1 MKTIV
6 KNVSTNEK
14 MIFVNDLS
22 LVDNMVNAILQVE
35 KKTGDLLN
43 DSLREK
49 IIADNNL
56 VERESKKPGGTFVY
70 CEKHDLYAYTEKQ
83 R

>member
-6 KNVSTNEK
+6 KNVSTDEK
-14 MIFVNDLS
+14 MVFVNGLS

-43 DSLREK
+43 NNLRKK
-49 IIADNNL
+49 IIEDNNL
-56 VERESKKPGGTFVY
+56 AERASKKPGRTYVY
-70 CEKHDLYAYTEKQ
+70 CEKHDLYAYTEK
-83 R
+83 